1 MSWLKSNADS
11 KRGANM
17 NIDLIVW
24 DLDGTK
30 YRLPPNMASIVDMII
45 VPIIQ
50 RRLAESRQASLE
62 PKKIIELAKKSHEQR
77 GSILL
82 YFVEEYGFDWR
93 DLHAEFNDNLPIE
106 IVTDTPCPW
115 YKSLIQQTKKMG
127 IKHVIFTH
135 GNKAWASKVLKK
147 LDLIEE
153 FPAERIFDL
162 TTTDG
167 SLKHHGIQPYQELFK
182 NLAEHVP
189 ERALM
194 VEDTYINLIGA
205 KQIGMQTAIIDY
217 LSNFSIRPEHVD
229 YIFTNPQALLQ
240 RIIYERL
247 GHDGLPPI

>member
-1 MSWLKSNADS
+1 MNSIK
-11 KRGANM
+11 

-30 YRLPPNMASIVDMII
+30 YRLPPNMASITNMII
-45 VPIIQ
+45 VPMIQ
-50 RRLAESRQASLE
+50 RRLAESGQTSLE

-82 YFVEEYGFDWR
+82 NFAEEYGFDWR

-106 IVTDTPCPW
+106 TVTDAPCPS
-115 YKSLIQQTKKMG
+115 YKNLIRQTKEMG
-127 IKHVIFTH
+127 IEHVIFTH
-135 GNKAWASKVLKK
+135 GNKAWASKVLEK
-147 LDLIEE
+147 LGLTEE

-162 TTTDG
+162 TTTGG
-167 SLKHHGIQPYQELFK
+167 SFKHHGIQPYQVLFR
-182 NLAEHVP
+182 NLTKHVP

-217 LSNFSIRPEHVD
+217 TSKFSSRPQHVD
-229 YIFTNPQALLQ
+229 YIFTTPQALLQ
-240 RIIYERL
+240 KIVDERL
-247 GHDGLPPI
+247 GHSGLPPMTL